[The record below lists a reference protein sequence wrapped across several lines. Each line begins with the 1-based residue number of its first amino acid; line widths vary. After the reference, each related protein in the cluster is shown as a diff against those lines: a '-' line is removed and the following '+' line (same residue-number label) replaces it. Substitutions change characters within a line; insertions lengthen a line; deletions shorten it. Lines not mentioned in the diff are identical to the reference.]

1 MEENGGI
8 NFQVRIAKIV
18 SVIFNPLF
26 IPLYGL
32 LIIFFAPTLFWYIP
46 VKVKKILFLVVA
58 TNNVLVPVT
67 LLPFFRY
74 RNIITSWIIETRKDR
89 TVPLIAVS
97 LFYSI
102 TSFILFRL
110 QIPAFIKTYIFSIT
124 ITVIILTVINFWW
137 KISLYSAGS
146 GTLVAVV
153 ITLSVKM
160 LVPLTIFL
168 IPLVL
173 VGGLILGSRLKL
185 NTHSAP
191 EVYLGFLTGFSVM
204 ILFMFLI

>member
-1 MEENGGI
+1 MEENREV
-8 NFQVRIAKIV
+8 NFLSKIAKIV

-26 IPLYGL
+26 IPVYGL

-46 VKVKKILFLVVA
+46 IKIKKILFLVVV

-67 LLPFFRY
+67 LMPFFRY

-89 TVPLIAVS
+89 VVPLIAVS

-102 TSFILFRL
+102 TSYILFRL
-110 QIPAFIKTYIFSIT
+110 QIPAFIKAYMFSVTLTIIT
-124 ITVIILTVINFWW
+124 LTIINFWW
-137 KISLYSAGS
+137 KISLYSAGA
-146 GTLVAVV
+146 GTLAAVV

-160 LVPLTIFL
+160 LVPLTWFL
-168 IPLVL
+168 IPVVL
-173 VGGLILGSRLKL
+173 AGGLILGSRLKL
-185 NTHSAP
+185 NTHSAY
-191 EVYLGFLTGFSVM
+191 EVYLGFLTGFSGM

>member
-1 MEENGGI
+1 MGENEGV
-8 NFQVRIAKIV
+8 NFQTKVAKIV

-46 VKVKKILFLVVA
+46 IKIKKILFLVVV

-67 LLPFFRY
+67 LMPFFRY
-74 RNIITSWIIETRKDR
+74 RHIITSWIIETRKDR
-89 TVPLIAVS
+89 VVPLIAVS

-102 TSFILFRL
+102 TSYILFRL
-110 QIPAFIKTYIFSIT
+110 QIPAFIKAYMFSVTLT
-124 ITVIILTVINFWW
+124 IIALTIINFRW
-137 KISLYSAGS
+137 KISIYSAGA
-146 GTLVAVV
+146 GTLAAVV
-153 ITLSVKM
+153 VTLSVKM
-160 LVPLTIFL
+160 LVPLTWFL
-168 IPLVL
+168 IPVILA
-173 VGGLILGSRLKL
+173 GGLILGSRLKL

-191 EVYLGFLTGFSVM
+191 EVYLGFLTGFAGM